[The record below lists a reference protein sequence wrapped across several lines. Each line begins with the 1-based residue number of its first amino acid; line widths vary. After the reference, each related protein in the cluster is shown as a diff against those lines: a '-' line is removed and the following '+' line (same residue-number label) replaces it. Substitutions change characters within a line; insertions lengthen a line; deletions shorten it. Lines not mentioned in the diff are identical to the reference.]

1 MKIRKIK
8 KLLYRSFEKELN
20 SKEKKRLAEALNR
33 DPLLRKEKERIQ
45 KLRRMTAE
53 SGKSRFSPG
62 FTDKVMAEIQ
72 NISGDAASNKWEN
85 AYNAMKLWFRR
96 LAVAGALAAAVLIV
110 LILTMPDLS
119 PEREIFYSTAVTYE
133 EIQNLPLF

>member
-1 MKIRKIK
+1 MRIRKIK
-8 KLLYRSFEKELN
+8 KLLYRSFEEELN
-20 SKEKKRLAEALNR
+20 SKEKKIMAEALDRN
-33 DPLLRKEKERIQ
+33 PSLRKEKERIQ
-45 KLRRMTAE
+45 ELRRMTAE
-53 SGKSRFSPG
+53 SGKICFSPS
-62 FTDKVMAEIQ
+62 FTERVMAEIQ
-72 NISGDAASNKWEN
+72 NISGAASPPKWEN
-85 AYNAMKLWFRR
+85 AYESMILWFRR